1 MRVNCYA
8 NQLVEGERSV
18 KVMDRF
24 SRENLEMRCW
34 RGINCFVASIDW
46 LQRLI
51 DSISLR
57 FHAFSTERSMQCKF
71 RTIVRW
77 KSNDRSLSTRLCH
90 VVKIK
95 GYIFSKGLRKARDT
109 FTLASQ
115 KWENNRKGCS
125 ASRRGVISWG
135 NRRDR
140 AALNER
146 KRNLIPRY
154 RHANTMFALASKEI
168 TEETKMWNKENDRRT
183 SLVKSLLPS
192 GIPLKKSFRSRLCN
206 LGSSN
211 FLIHI
216 LFSLYFPSLLLFVLR
231 STRIRKRDI
240 ISFSPFS
247 WYS

>member
-1 MRVNCYA
+1 MQINWSRVRDRWKWWIGF
-8 NQLVEGERSV
+8 QERILKCDVDAELIVSWLLST
-18 KVMDRF
+18 DYSDWSIRF
-24 SRENLEMRCW
+24 L
-34 RGINCFVASIDW
+34 FAFTP
-46 LQRLI
+46 LQRNEVCNANFEPSFDQKAMI
-51 DSISLR
+51 DP
-57 FHAFSTERSMQCKF
+57 F
-71 RTIVRW
+71 RRVYVTLLTIE
-77 KSNDRSLSTRLCH
+77 
-90 VVKIK
+90 

-125 ASRRGVISWG
+125 ASRQGVISWG

-168 TEETKMWNKENDRRT
+168 TEETKMWDKENDRRT

-216 LFSLYFPSLLLFVLR
+216 LFSLYFPSLLFFVLR